1 MTGAQHASA
10 PWVEN
15 DESALLAT
23 DQNEVIADDHALDNS
38 SSSTAELCN
47 GFVKW
52 FDVTRG
58 FGFIVSDDGG
68 GDILLHFSVLRDHNR
83 RMLPEGVRVICEACQ
98 GERGR
103 QASRVISFD
112 LTSATGPDFEIRTSS
127 LARAVPDSVV
137 NEAGPA
143 EPVVVKWFNRLK
155 GYGFLNRLDDD
166 ADVFVH
172 METLRRA
179 GIIEVAPDDRLQARI
194 AGGSKGLLAVEVMPV
209 SCL

>member
-1 MTGAQHASA
+1 MAGAHQASA

-15 DESALLAT
+15 EESAVRTT
-23 DQNEVIADDHALDNS
+23 DHQKLIVDNHMVKQPFEAE
-38 SSSTAELCN
+38 AELCE

-68 GDILLHFSVLRDHNR
+68 GDILLHFSVLRDHGR
-83 RMLPEGVRVICEACQ
+83 RMLPEGVRVVCEANQ

-103 QASRVISFD
+103 QAARVISFD
-112 LTSATGPDFEIRTSS
+112 LSSATGPDFEIRATSS
-127 LARAVPDSVV
+127 TPRIVQDSVV
-137 NEAGPA
+137 DEAGLPEA
-143 EPVVVKWFNRLK
+143 VVVKWFNRLK
-155 GYGFLNRLDDD
+155 GYGFLNRVGDD

-179 GIIEVAPDDRLQARI
+179 GIMEVAPDDRLQARI
-194 AGGSKGLLAVEVMPV
+194 ASGNRGLLAVEVMP
-209 SCL
+209 LP